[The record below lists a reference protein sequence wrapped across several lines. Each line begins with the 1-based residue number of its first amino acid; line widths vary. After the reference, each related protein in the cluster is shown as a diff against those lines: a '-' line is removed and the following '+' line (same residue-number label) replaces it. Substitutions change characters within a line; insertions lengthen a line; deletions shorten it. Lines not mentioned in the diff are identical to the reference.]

1 MKNKISITLDDKISK
16 SLKEKFKDD
25 DDAIQSFI
33 FKAIDTELKKCAEE
47 KPVPNDKS
55 EGLENYLKSG
65 NTGSRDYGIKGQG
78 W

>member
-1 MKNKISITLDDKISK
+1 MKNKITITLDDKTSE

-25 DDAIQSFI
+25 DEAILNFI
-33 FKAIDTELKKCAEE
+33 FKAIDAELKKCADE
-47 KPVPNDKS
+47 KSVSKDKS